1 MATTSLGRLTLDL
14 AVRLSEFSEGMS
26 RAERETAERAR
37 NMSESIRTFRDQLMD
52 DLGGTQLGSV
62 IDGLSSRL
70 GAISGGG
77 MMAGAAIAGMAV
89 GGVAVAI
96 GSLARLAIE
105 TAHADAEL
113 QVLANRAKTNVETF
127 QILSSA
133 SKNLGVE
140 QDALAGILADVQEKL
155 GEFSATGGGGAA
167 DFFEALQN
175 NTRMTDEEIRNLG
188 KTLQGKDGVE
198 ALQLIKDKMDELGAT
213 SQEQR
218 FVFES
223 LAGDLGN
230 LLPLFAE
237 GGTELGKYGD
247 ALREAGVIKTQAAI
261 DQSRLLAAQTQ
272 AVQTR
277 FEGFKSQLAGQMMP
291 VLNSLM
297 SHFVGGS
304 KSGQQFGGV
313 IKSVGFI
320 ARSVASSIVVLA
332 SGVQA
337 FIQLIQGMYKY
348 AYYVGGTIGS
358 VLDADGLAAKAQ
370 ALRQGATNLANISG
384 QTTLDIVGTAKAA
397 LASLNSINTTTTGEL
412 DTLADFY
419 YKVGDAADYSAQG
432 LRINT
437 KEAEA
442 NAQASEKAAKAAAAQ
457 TKATGAQT
465 KAISNQMMVYKAF
478 RHAGL
483 SDNQAR
489 IITAE
494 VGREGDY
501 QSKYLFGGHSD
512 PKNGKYNL
520 GMISWQ
526 KERGKELYD
535 YLKQLGL
542 IQHGQIVKS
551 QEALN
556 AQAMFAIKEM
566 TTKGRFA
573 KTKNEFLANP
583 DVSYQKGTEVLGKN
597 YIAWRYTDPAYKHHH
612 GRRDRYYNKLNAEL
626 GNSNVAGEIA
636 QDNKAAEEALRA
648 QEQLLKQQQS
658 IVAKYA
664 TAREKIELEHNQRV
678 SEIEKSFAKGSAEYT
693 EYMAREDQRYLEEK
707 NAAAFSVMSKYQ
719 DEREKLEEDHRK
731 NIASIEDTFAEGSL
745 ERELYLAAEQERYLE
760 QKNAKAQSI
769 MLKYMSEEEKLKYD
783 HEQKLKE
790 IAEAGIEDDEVR
802 QRYIDAQNE
811 AYQKDLANFK
821 FVQEQKAREADKLYQ
836 SIAQKMRDGISQ
848 AASNVLDRTA
858 QLTMKP
864 KDYAKWKMGEEHD
877 QAFNSVNDQYANR
890 QSEINATDDQ
900 GKYLLD
906 EQQRNDLLEQA
917 RQEHLN
923 AMWAMEQEH
932 ALKEK
937 SLSEQ
942 IRDQRVAI
950 YTSMFTS
957 MTGAAATFF
966 GENSRMHRAAFAM
979 EQAYAAYKATMNAE
993 ETYSNVYTAISAIP
1007 VIGPYIAGPAA
1018 FAASAL
1024 QIASAARIKGMTA
1037 PTVAGI
1043 AHGGLDNVPE
1053 EATYLLQKN
1062 ERVLSP
1068 KQNKDLTKYLEQAP
1082 KAPSQGNI
1090 IINNNSSAKVEAYRA
1105 PDGTVTVDMVDR
1117 MIDRKFSSLANKN
1130 SHAAK
1135 QIQKHTTARPR
1146 R

>member
-52 DLGGTQLGSV
+52 DLGGTQIGSV

-70 GAISGGG
+70 GTISGGG
-77 MMAGAAIAGMAV
+77 MIAGAAIAGMAV
-89 GGVAVAI
+89 GGVALAI
-96 GSLARLAIE
+96 GSLAKLAIE

-133 SKNLGVE
+133 SKNLGVD

-198 ALQLIKDKMDELGAT
+198 ALQLIKDKMDELGAS

-230 LLPLFAE
+230 LLPLFAD
-237 GGTELGKYGD
+237 GGVELGKYGG
-247 ALREAGVIKTQAAI
+247 ALRDAGVIKTQEAI
-261 DQSRLLAAQTQ
+261 EQSRMLAAQTQ

-297 SHFVGGS
+297 AHFVGGS

-384 QTTLDIVGTAKAA
+384 QTTLNIVGTAKAA
-397 LASLNSINTTTTGEL
+397 LASLNSINTTATGEL
-412 DTLADFY
+412 DPLADFY
-419 YKVGDAADYSAQG
+419 YKLGDAADYSSQG
-432 LRINT
+432 IRINT
-437 KEAEA
+437 KEFEA
-442 NAQASEKAAKAAAAQ
+442 NAQASEKAANAAGVHAKAVKDLGDAYVSNTALSGLKIKSSESTAGGKIRGYTAEFAQVTQSLLGNNLKYFSAFNDRYHAGSNSRHAVGQAFDVVLKDARQAKQAAAEIEAAARQ
-457 TKATGAQT
+457 YGYSVKILNEYAKPSKNATGGHLHV
-465 KAISNQMMVYKAF
+465 SVYGQRAVK
-478 RHAGL
+478 
-483 SDNQAR
+483 
-489 IITAE
+489 
-494 VGREGDY
+494 
-501 QSKYLFGGHSD
+501 GGGAD
-512 PKNGKYNL
+512 
-520 GMISWQ
+520 
-526 KERGKELYD
+526 
-535 YLKQLGL
+535 
-542 IQHGQIVKS
+542 IQ
-551 QEALN
+551 
-556 AQAMFAIKEM
+556 F
-566 TTKGRFA
+566 
-573 KTKNEFLANP
+573 
-583 DVSYQKGTEVLGKN
+583 
-597 YIAWRYTDPAYKHHH
+597 
-612 GRRDRYYNKLNAEL
+612 
-626 GNSNVAGEIA
+626 
-636 QDNKAAEEALRA
+636 
-648 QEQLLKQQQS
+648 LKQQNAEFAREQNKAVTEAQREQERIAREAAQALGEQQRLQLS
-658 IVAKYA
+658 IVQRYA
-664 TAREKIELEHNQRV
+664 DEREKIELDHQKNV
-678 SEIEKSFAKGSAEYT
+678 TDIEKVYVKGSADYKK
-693 EYMAREDQRYLEEK
+693 YMAE
-707 NAAAFSVMSKYQ
+707 
-719 DEREKLEEDHRK
+719 
-731 NIASIEDTFAEGSL
+731 
-745 ERELYLAAEQERYLE
+745 EQERYLE
-760 QKNAKAQSI
+760 QKNAKAQAISV
-769 MLKYMSEEEKLKYD
+769 KYLEGEAKLKYD
-783 HEQKLKE
+783 HEQALRAIE
-790 IAEAGIEDDEVR
+790 EAHIEDDTLR
-802 QRYIDAQNE
+802 QELIDKQKK
-811 AYQKDLANFK
+811 AYEEDLANFK
-821 FVQEQKAREADKLYQ
+821 FAQEQKAREADKLYQ
-836 SIAQKMRDGISQ
+836 SITQKIQDGTSQ
-848 AASNVLDRTA
+848 AASNALDRTA

-864 KDYAKWKMGEEHD
+864 DEYAKWKMGEEHD

-890 QSEINATDDQ
+890 QSEINATDDR
-900 GKYLLD
+900 GNYLLD
-906 EQQRNDLLEQA
+906 EQQRNELLEQA

-923 AMWAMEQEH
+923 TMWAMEQEH

-979 EQAYAAYKATMNAE
+979 EQAYAVYKATMNAE

-1053 EATYLLQKN
+1053 EATYLLQKD

-1068 KQNKDLTKYLEQAP
+1068 KQNKDLTKYLQQAP
-1082 KAPSQGNI
+1082 KSQSQGDI